1 MTELELIAVRVYN
14 ATTVAVEDNNCWT
27 AYEKCNDLLSL
38 IEDLK
43 REVKTY
49 QSYCERACENGE

>member
-1 MTELELIAVRVYN
+1 MTTMETLAVSVFNETARV
-14 ATTVAVEDNNCWT
+14 VEDNNCWT

-43 REVKTY
+43 KEVKTY
-49 QSYCERACENGE
+49 QNYCERACENC

>member
-1 MTELELIAVRVYN
+1 MELIAVRVYS
-14 ATTVAVEDNNCWT
+14 ATTAAVEDNNCWT

-43 REVKTY
+43 KEVKSY
-49 QSYCERACENGE
+49 QNYCERACENE

>member
-1 MTELELIAVRVYN
+1 MTELELIAVRVYS
-14 ATTVAVEDNNCWT
+14 ATTAAVEDSNCWT

-38 IEDLK
+38 IEDFK
-43 REVKTY
+43 REVNAY